1 MTEII
6 GLRTRLKPGMG
17 DAYERAHAEVWP
29 ELVGVQRGLG
39 IHHWLIFRHGDELF
53 HAVEC
58 DDFDRA
64 VAALA
69 LHPVDQRWQAEM
81 SHYVVESDDGE
92 GAAVDRLR
100 LVYRR

>member
-1 MTEII
+1 MTEFI
-6 GLRTRLKPGMG
+6 GLRTRLRPGKEH
-17 DAYERAHAEVWP
+17 AYEAAHAEVWP
-29 ELVGVQRGLG
+29 ELVATQRELG
-39 IHHWLIFRHGDELF
+39 IHHWLIFRHGTELY

-64 VAALA
+64 VATLA
-69 LHPVDQRWQAEM
+69 LDPVDQRWQAEM
-81 SHYVVESDDGE
+81 ARYLVVDGGGR